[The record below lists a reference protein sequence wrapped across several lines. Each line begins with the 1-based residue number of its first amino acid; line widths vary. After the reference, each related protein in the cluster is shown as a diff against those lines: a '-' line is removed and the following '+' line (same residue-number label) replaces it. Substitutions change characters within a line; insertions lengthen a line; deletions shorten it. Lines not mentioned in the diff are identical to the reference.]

1 MNNSKTIGLALSG
14 GGARGIAHLGVIKA
28 LEELGIKINFLSGTS
43 AGAII
48 AGLYAYGHKVE
59 DILRILLE
67 LKTVKFLQPAMST
80 KGLLKI
86 EVMYKL
92 LKKHLPENSFESLKI
107 PTYIAA
113 TNLRLGETKY
123 FNEGDLV
130 LAICASSCIP
140 VLFKP
145 VEIDKELFID
155 GGILNNL
162 PIEPI
167 RDKVDVLIASHSN
180 PIDRDFAPKN
190 FRFVMERALM
200 LAITRNVYE
209 RRPECDFFIEPKG
222 LESFKVMDI
231 NKAQEIFEIGY
242 TDAFKQFEEQKLLE
256 QI

>member
-1 MNNSKTIGLALSG
+1 MNDSKIIGLALSG

-28 LEELGIKINFLSGTS
+28 LEELNIKINLISGTS

-48 AGLYAYGHKVE
+48 ASLYAYGHTTD
-59 DILRILLE
+59 DILSILLDI
-67 LKTVKFLQPAMST
+67 KAFRFLQPAMST
-80 KGLLKI
+80 KGLLKMD
-86 EVMYKL
+86 VMYKL
-92 LKKHLPENSFESLKI
+92 LQKHLPEGTFDSLKI

-123 FNEGDLV
+123 FNEGDLIS
-130 LAICASSCIP
+130 AICASSCIP

-145 VEIDKELFID
+145 IEIEGELYID

-167 RDKVDVLIASHSN
+167 REKSDILIASHSN
-180 PIDRDFAPKN
+180 PIDNNCEPKN

-209 RRPECDFFIEPKG
+209 RKPQCNFFIEPKG
-222 LESFKVMDI
+222 LEPFKVLDI
-231 NKAQEIFEIGY
+231 SKAKEIYKIGY
-242 TDAFKQFEEQKLLE
+242 HEALRQIEEQKLLE
-256 QI
+256 QL